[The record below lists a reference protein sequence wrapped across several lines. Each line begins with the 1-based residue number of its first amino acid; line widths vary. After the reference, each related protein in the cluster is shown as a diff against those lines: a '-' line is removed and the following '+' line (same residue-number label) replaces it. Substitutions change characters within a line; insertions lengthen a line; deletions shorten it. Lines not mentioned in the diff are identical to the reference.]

1 MLCLSNLRD
10 RVLEQD
16 HIASHCIFRRHG
28 LSEGLENL
36 VGDAGIEP
44 ATSSV

>member
-1 MLCLSNLRD
+1 MIDGPSIKIID
-10 RVLEQD
+10 RPSDQQK
-16 HIASHCIFRRHG
+16 RT
-28 LSEGLENL
+28 